1 MIKNSPFKIMTMNY
15 DDTEYY
21 AVVWNNT
28 RHYPFAHGL
37 KKSKCITDAFGY
49 AQGMEDIG
57 IYCSWG
63 RRGEPSIDW
72 INVEMYLQE
81 DQDRMSRMLYVWP
94 YVWPYVW
101 GIVYKNLYSAIRYLN
116 HLEKAYMWSIL
127 KN

>member
-1 MIKNSPFKIMTMNY
+1 MTINY

-28 RHYPFAHGL
+28 RKYPFAHGL
-37 KKSKCITDAFGY
+37 KKSKFITDAFGY

-57 IYCSWG
+57 IYCSWE
-63 RRGEPSIDW
+63 RTGEPIIDW

-81 DQDRMSRMLYVWP
+81 DLNRMSRSLDNMFH
-94 YVWPYVW
+94 VW

>member
-63 RRGEPSIDW
+63 RTGEPSIDW

-81 DQDRMSRMLYVWP
+81 VQDRMSRML
-94 YVWPYVW
+94 YVW

>member
-81 DQDRMSRMLYVWP
+81 VQDRMSRSLANML
-94 YVWPYVW
+94 YVW

>member
-28 RHYPFAHGL
+28 RHYPFSHWL

-81 DQDRMSRMLYVWP
+81 VQDRMSRML
-94 YVWPYVW
+94 YVW